1 MRDLN
6 DIKKD
11 LGYGPYFLTRFILHA
26 IACDLVAEVE
36 RLHTAN
42 RLLLEERAAVRK
54 SLGEH
59 FIAIADEDGNPTDSA
74 YYMDQG
80 VGMLATQWQFSQD
93 QLERAH
99 QELAEAKAEVERL
112 RGRVGEWRS
121 VEDTWDEWHF
131 EGACEGAWVAGCVGD
146 EDTPEDCGY
155 IYCPTCGG
163 KIVFIGGDDD
173 CEEEAGDE

>member
-1 MRDLN
+1 MRDIEE
-6 DIKKD
+6 IKQD
-11 LGYGPYFLTRFILHA
+11 LSYDASWWQPADLHS
-26 IACDLVAEVE
+26 IACDLLAEVE

-59 FIAIADEDGNPTDSA
+59 FIAITDEQGNPTDSA

-80 VGMLATQWQFSQD
+80 VEMLATQWQFSQD

-112 RGRVGEWRS
+112 RSLLAPIIVPCERCGRKVRGNIER
-121 VEDTWDEWHF
+121 VCQVCADENWSLNR
-131 EGACEGAWVAGCVGD
+131 D
-146 EDTPEDCGY
+146 
-155 IYCPTCGG
+155 
-163 KIVFIGGDDD
+163 
-173 CEEEAGDE
+173 

>member
-42 RLLLEERAAVRK
+42 RLLLQERAAVRK

-80 VGMLATQWQFSQD
+80 VEMLATQWQFSQD

-112 RGRVGEWRS
+112 RSLLAPIIVPCERCGRKVRGNIER
-121 VEDTWDEWHF
+121 VCPVCADENWSLNS
-131 EGACEGAWVAGCVGD
+131 D
-146 EDTPEDCGY
+146 
-155 IYCPTCGG
+155 
-163 KIVFIGGDDD
+163 
-173 CEEEAGDE
+173 

>member
-42 RLLLEERAAVRK
+42 RLLLQERAAVRK

-80 VGMLATQWQFSQD
+80 VEMLATQWQFSQD

-112 RGRVGEWRS
+112 RSLLAPIIVPCERCGRKVRGNIER
-121 VEDTWDEWHF
+121 VCPVCADENWSLNR
-131 EGACEGAWVAGCVGD
+131 D
-146 EDTPEDCGY
+146 
-155 IYCPTCGG
+155 
-163 KIVFIGGDDD
+163 
-173 CEEEAGDE
+173 